1 MSDQKPSR
9 TKILWILP
17 PIIIGVIAFM
27 FLKGGKQEPGLSNA
41 GEPVRSV
48 RSITVDAVEFTP
60 VARGFGTVQP
70 ARVWKAVSQV
80 SGRVTIIHPRLS
92 DGAIIEQGETL
103 LEIDRVDYELALAQA
118 KITLSEL
125 DVQQS
130 NSEQSLAIE
139 QRNLALA
146 EKEFE
151 RQKRLR
157 KQGTVSQSAV
167 DTAERTMLN
176 SRTQVQS
183 LENTLALLPSQ
194 KKLQQSRITQ
204 AQRDLDN
211 TRIEAPF
218 NLRVSGLDIQ
228 ADQFISKGQHLF
240 SGDSINHVEIVA
252 QISVSSLKNLF
263 AGQSNVDLNINSIAG
278 GLAELTGFK
287 PTVMM
292 DIGNTEAARWDAR
305 FVRFTDKV
313 DSETRT
319 LGLVVAVDDPMKKVI
334 PGKRPPLSK
343 GMLVEVSVA
352 GKPQPDRLVIP
363 RSTIRNGMVYL
374 IDQDNRLKISPI
386 HLLYE
391 QDSQAIVDQGIRPG
405 DRLVLSDVIPA
416 VEGIRLRTVE
426 TDNPVT
432 GNGG

>member
-1 MSDQKPSR
+1 MSEQKISR
-9 TKILWILP
+9 RKALWILP
-17 PIIIGVIAFM
+17 PIIVGIVTFM

-48 RSITVDAVEFTP
+48 RSITVEAENFIP

-80 SGRVTIIHPRLS
+80 SGRVTSIHPRLS

-103 LEIDRVDYELALAQA
+103 LEIDPVDYELALAQA

-125 DVQQS
+125 GVQQS

-139 QRNLALA
+139 QRNLELA

-183 LENTLALLPSQ
+183 LKNTLALLPSQ

-218 NLRVSGLDIQ
+218 NLRISGLDIQ

-240 SGDSINHVEIVA
+240 SGDSIDHVEIIA
-252 QISVSSLKNLF
+252 QISVSSLKNLS
-263 AGQSNVDLNINSIAG
+263 AGQTYINLDINAITG
-278 GLAELTGFK
+278 DLAELTGFK
-287 PTVMM
+287 PTVTM
-292 DIGNTEAARWDAR
+292 DIGNTEAAQWEAR

-319 LGLVVAVDDPMKKVI
+319 LGLVVAVDQPLKKIV

-352 GKPQPDRLVIP
+352 GKLQPDRLVIP
-363 RSTIRNGMVYL
+363 RSTIRNGKVYL
-374 IDQDNRLKISPI
+374 IDDDNRLKITPI

-391 QDSQAIVDQGIRPG
+391 QGSQAVVDQGIKPG

-416 VEGIRLRTVE
+416 VEGTRLRSISSE
-426 TDNPVT
+426 NQNT

>member
-17 PIIIGVIAFM
+17 PVIVGVILFM
-27 FLKGGKQEPGLSNA
+27 FLKGGKQDPSLSNN

-48 RSITVDAVEFTP
+48 RSMTVNAIEFTP
-60 VARGFGTVQP
+60 IARGFGTVQP

-80 SGRVTIIHPRLS
+80 SGRVTSIHPRLS
-92 DGAIIEQGETL
+92 DGAVIEQGETL
-103 LEIDRVDYELALAQA
+103 LEIDPVDYELALAQA
-118 KITLSEL
+118 RITLAEL

-130 NSEQSLAIE
+130 NAEQSLAIE
-139 QRNLALA
+139 QRNLELA

-176 SRTQVQS
+176 NRTQVQS
-183 LENTLALLPSQ
+183 LKNTLALLPSQ
-194 KKLQQSRITQ
+194 KKLQQSKITQ

-211 TRIEAPF
+211 TTIKAPF
-218 NLRVSGLDIQ
+218 NLRVSSLDIQ

-240 SGDSINHVEIVA
+240 SGDSIDHVEIVA

-263 AGQSNVDLNINSIAG
+263 AGQSSINLDINTVAG

-292 DIGNTEAARWDAR
+292 DIGNTEAAQWEAR

-319 LGLVVAVDDPMKKVI
+319 LGLVVAVDNPLKKVI

-363 RSTIRNGMVYL
+363 RSTIRNGKVYL
-374 IDQDNRLKISPI
+374 FDDDSRLQITPI

-391 QDSQAIVDQGIRPG
+391 QDNQAVVDKGIQAG

-416 VEGIRLRTVE
+416 VEGIRLRSIDTE
-426 TDNPVT
+426 TQST
-432 GNGG
+432 ANGG